1 MKGHA
6 RGARLRHPH
15 QRRAQLI
22 LVALACV
29 IVVLSAWLIVVLT
42 LYSALGDAAF
52 RRHPALLPAHPFA
65 SYFATTA
72 SLAVARAK
80 AIAAN
85 PKDSHALDV
94 ASVPHDVG
102 GRTAV
107 VVDGAIPESER
118 KRIADTYIKLTGRAA
133 TDGWHREKASDA
145 SLEHNAMAKNM
156 PFDECDGAPLDAIRA
171 LLPHF
176 YDQCSPARPSW
187 VTRCTIYAQSFAD
200 VDEAHED
207 RSHDGDAFSVTAIW
221 YPHERWHPHWGGETV
236 FLSSS
241 AGGADAE
248 LVLPVLPKPGRLLL
262 FDSEISHMAQPP
274 TVIAEPFAPPMTS
287 KLQLASTR
295 TTGNRFSF
303 VFRTLCGRR
312 SSRQLV
318 ADHDRDDDGKLSR
331 GEAVKLFSSLDMGAP
346 EMAYRKLAAAAR
358 RRQGAAAAAAVLAE
372 PADLDVFFGV
382 ADEPKLRASLRG
394 AGT

>member
-1 MKGHA
+1 
-6 RGARLRHPH
+6 
-15 QRRAQLI
+15 
-22 LVALACV
+22 
-29 IVVLSAWLIVVLT
+29 
-42 LYSALGDAAF
+42 
-52 RRHPALLPAHPFA
+52 
-65 SYFATTA
+65 
-72 SLAVARAK
+72 
-80 AIAAN
+80 
-85 PKDSHALDV
+85 
-94 ASVPHDVG
+94 
-102 GRTAV
+102 
-107 VVDGAIPESER
+107 
-118 KRIADTYIKLTGRAA
+118 
-133 TDGWHREKASDA
+133 
-145 SLEHNAMAKNM
+145 MAKNM

-248 LVLPVLPKPGRLLL
+248 L
-262 FDSEISHMAQPP
+262 PP

-318 ADHDRDDDGKLSR
+318 ADHDRDDDGKLSH

-346 EMAYRKLAAAAR
+346 EMAYKSS
-358 RRQGAAAAAAVLAE
+358 V
-372 PADLDVFFGV
+372 
-382 ADEPKLRASLRG
+382 
-394 AGT
+394 

>member
-248 LVLPVLPKPGRLLL
+248 LVLPVLPR
-262 FDSEISHMAQPP
+262 
-274 TVIAEPFAPPMTS
+274 
-287 KLQLASTR
+287 
-295 TTGNRFSF
+295 
-303 VFRTLCGRR
+303 
-312 SSRQLV
+312 
-318 ADHDRDDDGKLSR
+318 
-331 GEAVKLFSSLDMGAP
+331 
-346 EMAYRKLAAAAR
+346 AAK
-358 RRQGAAAAAAVLAE
+358 G
-372 PADLDVFFGV
+372 
-382 ADEPKLRASLRG
+382 
-394 AGT
+394 

>member
-65 SYFATTA
+65 AYFATTA

-107 VVDGAIPESER
+107 VVEH
-118 KRIADTYIKLTGRAA
+118 RIEAA
-133 TDGWHREKASDA
+133 
-145 SLEHNAMAKNM
+145 
-156 PFDECDGAPLDAIRA
+156 
-171 LLPHF
+171 
-176 YDQCSPARPSW
+176 
-187 VTRCTIYAQSFAD
+187 
-200 VDEAHED
+200 EAH
-207 RSHDGDAFSVTAIW
+207 
-221 YPHERWHPHWGGETV
+221 
-236 FLSSS
+236 
-241 AGGADAE
+241 
-248 LVLPVLPKPGRLLL
+248 
-262 FDSEISHMAQPP
+262 
-274 TVIAEPFAPPMTS
+274 
-287 KLQLASTR
+287 
-295 TTGNRFSF
+295 
-303 VFRTLCGRR
+303 
-312 SSRQLV
+312 LV
-318 ADHDRDDDGKLSR
+318 ADLSSAELLR
-331 GEAVKLFSSLDMGAP
+331 HRHE
-346 EMAYRKLAAAAR
+346 KLAAFRVGKLAAFRHDAAR
-358 RRQGAAAAAAVLAE
+358 RTGKPLRHYPLASVFVRAGRVDL
-372 PADLDVFFGV
+372 ADLGENVV
-382 ADEPKLRASLRG
+382 ARAHQAALF
-394 AGT
+394 